1 MRWVTDQSAGLDSGP
16 RARSV
21 CQYLKPRKKGTVSLP
36 DQNNPYGGSQGQQQ
50 QAQQQPPQ
58 QQPYGYPQYPA
69 AGQPYPAYPGGP
81 GPYGAVDHPTSIPG
95 KATAARIM
103 MFISGGLQ
111 SMLSILLL
119 IGIAVAKEDFEEGF
133 EDGSGVSVPAEA
145 VAVVAG
151 VYLVHAI
158 IGIVLASLFGKGGG
172 GVRVGS
178 IVWLSFLILFG
189 VVALPIG
196 IIWIALGI
204 ISLVMVSSSV
214 SGRWFARPKP

>member
-1 MRWVTDQSAGLDSGP
+1 
-16 RARSV
+16 
-21 CQYLKPRKKGTVSLP
+21 VSLP
-36 DQNNPYGGSQGQQQ
+36 DQNNPYGGPQGQQPQQPAQQPQQSAQ
-50 QAQQQPPQ
+50 QAQQPTQQ
-58 QQPYGYPQYPA
+58 AQQPYGGYPQYPA
-69 AGQPYPAYPGGP
+69 AGQPYPVYPGGP

-111 SMLSILLL
+111 AMLSVLLL

-151 VYLVHAI
+151 IYLVHAI
-158 IGIVLASLFGKGGG
+158 IGIVLASLFGKGAG
-172 GVRVGS
+172 GVRVGT

-189 VVALPIG
+189 VLALPLG

-204 ISLVMVSSSV
+204 ISIVMVAGGD
-214 SGRWFARPKP
+214 SGRWFSRPRP